1 MFQSGHVNEYKLI
14 YMDILKGKSRKQ
26 QVLLLFLL
34 IVKKNRHIGQHVPR
48 IYDAI
53 VFCDLNVCCTKCGY
67 YCPIG
72 KLRFTT

>member
-34 IVKKNRHIGQHVPR
+34 IVKKKI
-48 IYDAI
+48 DTL
-53 VFCDLNVCCTKCGY
+53 DSM
-67 YCPIG
+67 CPEYMMP
-72 KLRFTT
+72 